1 MKDDADKET
10 YNRVKSELVEII
22 NHSKDGVLMILIRGI
37 KGESYARRIEK
48 GIVDCRD
55 VLSALLQPPVTGY
68 EYSDYYEKNLVK
80 ALTYFTNEDV
90 KSLHNPRFLHSILI
104 DYYIPHIYLTYF
116 HILNERSLEWLDKF
130 DDDYQFITLNIKI
143 DKITKT
149 AIGNEFFGAKMSYV
163 DSIREL
169 SQDGTNGF
177 YAACMCSIENLFT
190 DKKDMLMSLQ
200 IYNTLAFALL
210 CREQNEKFTDI
221 ENEFRIIAYD
231 CPRIQN
237 GMMKQIPR
245 EVKILGKT
253 GIEYKGELNA
263 GIEPVLKSNLCAL
276 SNPNKLL
283 SDILIEEQGMV
294 TLDSRFK
301 SINICDISDDY
312 KYLGGKMNCAKYIKK
327 MLKCKPK
334 DIYVNRTILKEHKM
348 SDISEVAFMPS
359 YQKVEY

>member
-1 MKDDADKET
+1 
-10 YNRVKSELVEII
+10 
-22 NHSKDGVLMILIRGI
+22 MILIRGI

-90 KSLHNPRFLHSILI
+90 KNLHNPKFLHSILL

-149 AIGNEFFGAKMSYV
+149 VIGNEFFGTKMSYV

-169 SQDGTNGF
+169 SQDGTNSF

-200 IYNTLAFALL
+200 LYNTLAFALL

-245 EVKILGKT
+245 EVKIFGET

-263 GIEPVLKSNLCAL
+263 GIDPVLKSNLYAL

-283 SDILIEEQGMV
+283 SDILNEEQGMV

-301 SINICDISDDY
+301 SINICDISEDY
-312 KYLGGKMNCAKYIKK
+312 KYLGGKMECAKYIKK